1 MFAEVD
7 RDARWLFDR
16 RDLGLAAVLRRR
28 LHAFDALLDL
38 AHRVE
43 ILVDLAAVG
52 RSQRALQLIGVR
64 KNVVENALSVPLPLG
79 AAGRILAGLEAREQ
93 ALERR
98 ARIDLRRI
106 GRRRGAPGDAVAVG
120 AAIAGVAVADH
131 ASVLAAELD
140 RSKLR

>member
-38 AHRVE
+38 ANRVE
-43 ILVDLAAVG
+43 ILVDLAAVS
-52 RSQRALQLIGVR
+52 RSQRALQFICVGQ
-64 KNVVENALSVPLPLG
+64 NVIENALLVPLALG
-79 AAGRILAGLEAREQ
+79 AAGRILAWLETREQ
-93 ALERR
+93 ALERC

-106 GRRRGAPGDAVAVG
+106 RRGRGAPGDAVAVG
-120 AAIAGVAVADH
+120 ATVTGIAVADH
-131 ASVLAAELD
+131 AAILAA
-140 RSKLR
+140 